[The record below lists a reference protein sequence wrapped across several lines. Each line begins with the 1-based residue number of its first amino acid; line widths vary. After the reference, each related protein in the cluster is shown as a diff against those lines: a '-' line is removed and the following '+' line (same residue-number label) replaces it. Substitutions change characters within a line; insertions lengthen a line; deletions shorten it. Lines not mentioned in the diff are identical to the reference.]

1 MKIHFGISRIISVMG
16 LNFSIFSQELL
27 SLARIIKVAES
38 FSRHRNCIVMRSV
51 DERFSSKLCIPI
63 LHRIFYSHKHSFV
76 RFTIS
81 SDRFACILPVQKIT
95 RLNFPLVCKRK
106 VIGYPPIHEN
116 LLVKLENILLIASL
130 HDFKQSSLI
139 ESFLIALYDF
149 KVFLFTVSN
158 KRFIKERNQTWF
170 QGFPCSWK
178 RRNNENEISFFF
190 FQLCKLLNECI
201 GLRLSFWSQ
210 GRNPKSIKSFLI
222 VKICPSMADK
232 EVFSQIFWS
241 SFSEMIKLI

>member
-1 MKIHFGISRIISVMG
+1 MQIYFGISRIISVMR

-38 FSRHRNCIVMRSV
+38 FPRHRNRIVVRSV
-51 DERFSSKLCIPI
+51 DKRFCRKLCIPI
-63 LHRIFYSHKHSFV
+63 LHSIFYSHKHHFSG
-76 RFTIS
+76 FTIS
-81 SDRFACILPVQKIT
+81 SDRFARILPIQKIT

-106 VIGYPPIHEN
+106 MIRHPPIHEN

-139 ESFLIALYDF
+139 ESVLIALYDF

-158 KRFIKERNQTWF
+158 ERFIKERNQTWF
-170 QGFPCSWK
+170 QGFPRSWK

-190 FQLCKLLNECI
+190 F
-201 GLRLSFWSQ
+201 
-210 GRNPKSIKSFLI
+210 
-222 VKICPSMADK
+222 
-232 EVFSQIFWS
+232 
-241 SFSEMIKLI
+241 